1 MNFPITLKK
10 LTTFCNWNPTPE
22 ASNDC
27 DKFEHSLT
35 VNVDSAE
42 SDKSDDT
49 HTTDVDSIQCNIKG
63 CNYSH
68 TCTYKKETDNTTVT
82 HKGRI
87 GKGAPPIFLV
97 FNKHLSK

>member
-1 MNFPITLKK
+1 MIVFSKYNECIYQTLHPTFKK
-10 LTTFCNWNPTPE
+10 TFCNWSLTPE

-49 HTTDVDSIQCNIKG
+49 HTTDVDSS
-63 CNYSH
+63 YVL
-68 TCTYKKETDNTTVT
+68 Y
-82 HKGRI
+82 
-87 GKGAPPIFLV
+87 
-97 FNKHLSK
+97 